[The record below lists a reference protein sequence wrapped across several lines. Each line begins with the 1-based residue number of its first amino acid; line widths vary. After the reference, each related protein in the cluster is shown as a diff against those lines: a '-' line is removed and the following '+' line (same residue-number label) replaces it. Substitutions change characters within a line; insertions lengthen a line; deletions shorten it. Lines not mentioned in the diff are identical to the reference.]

1 MGAVYQALELSL
13 DRRVALKVISPRLS
27 SNELYRRLFQQEARH
42 AASIEHPNVLPVY
55 QAGEGPGGELFLSMR
70 LIRGHDLGRRLARG
84 ESLSPREAV
93 SLLVQV
99 ASALDA
105 AHLSGLVHRDVKPG
119 NVLLEPRED
128 GTHVY
133 LSDFGL
139 AQRVEPAA
147 APAGDKKVRGTV
159 DYMPPEQIQGL
170 PVDETADVYA
180 FGCLLYR
187 CLVGEVPF
195 PRASPP
201 ETMVAHL
208 NAPIP
213 RPSDAVPGLPDVLD
227 VLVLR
232 ALEKDPARR
241 ARSVL
246 SLMRHAEAQLGSER
260 PRSAAERHTP
270 APARAEDIPLPQAS
284 RATSRRPRRG
294 ARLIAALLLGGLALA
309 GLSGLAAIDRESG
322 ATPDPRAAATE
333 ALDLTAEG
341 VRMSTT
347 LAAAMGELGTGASPA
362 TRREVG
368 RELSVLPTRA
378 ATVSRRARRL
388 PASPPT
394 GATLRR
400 AARRGAATARALAQI
415 AADPSAPISD
425 GAAAAT
431 RREYGRLLG
440 DLRTAVRAVEQALA
454 RTKRLKASDART
466 IASIDRGIA
475 RARREA
481 GPSLD
486 NLAHLVE

>member
-13 DRRVALKVISPRLS
+13 DRRVALKVISPQLS
-27 SNELYRRLFQQEARH
+27 SDELYRQLFQQEARH

-55 QAGEGPGGELFLSMR
+55 QAGEGSGGELFLSMR
-70 LIRGHDLGRRLARG
+70 LIRGHDLGRRLARR

-99 ASALDA
+99 ASALDK

-119 NVLLEPRED
+119 NVLLEPRAD
-128 GTHVY
+128 GMHVY

-147 APAGDKKVRGTV
+147 AAGRTNKVLGTV
-159 DYMPPEQIQGL
+159 DYMPPEQIQGR

-195 PRASPP
+195 PRTSPP

-213 RPSDAVPGLPDVLD
+213 RPSNAVPGLPEVLD

-246 SLMRHAEAQLGSER
+246 SLMRHAEAELGSER
-260 PRSAAERHTP
+260 PRSTAERRPP
-270 APARAEDIPLPQAS
+270 APARVEGPPRS
-284 RATSRRPRRG
+284 RASSGHPRRRAG
-294 ARLIAALLLGGLALA
+294 LVGALLLGGLALA
-309 GLSGLAAIDRESG
+309 GLGGLVAIDRESLPP
-322 ATPDPRAAATE
+322 PDPRAAATE

-341 VRMSTT
+341 IRMSTT
-347 LAAAMGELGTGASPA
+347 LTAAMGELGTGASPA
-362 TRREVG
+362 TRAEVG
-368 RELSVLPTRA
+368 RELSVVPTRA
-378 ATVSRRARRL
+378 TTISRMARRL
-388 PASPPT
+388 PASSPT
-394 GATLRR
+394 GGTLRR

-415 AADPSAPISD
+415 AADPSAPVSD

-431 RREYGRLLG
+431 RREYSRLLG
-440 DLRTAVRAVEQALA
+440 ELRATVRAVEETLT
-454 RTKRLKASDART
+454 RTNRLKASDART

-481 GPSLD
+481 AASLGSLD
-486 NLAHLVE
+486 RLVE